1 MEGERREAAVPDIGE
16 GGQRLTGLEEDG
28 GFGSLSGCDLDGDGL
43 RGGRRE
49 VSAVAGGPVKGGSM
63 VTLPVEGRSTTGRRR
78 WRGTVGHGTVDFG
91 H

>member
-43 RGGRRE
+43 RGG
-49 VSAVAGGPVKGGSM
+49 
-63 VTLPVEGRSTTGRRR
+63 
-78 WRGTVGHGTVDFG
+78 
-91 H
+91 